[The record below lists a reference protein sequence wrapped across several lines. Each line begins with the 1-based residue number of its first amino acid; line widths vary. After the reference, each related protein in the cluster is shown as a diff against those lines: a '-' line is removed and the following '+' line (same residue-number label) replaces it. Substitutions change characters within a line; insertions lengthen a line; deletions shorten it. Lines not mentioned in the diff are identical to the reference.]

1 VEHVVFWPRA
11 DGSQG
16 AARVASLDEAMR
28 TVECLHN
35 DEDVVGA
42 TVHELT
48 EVPLAFRTLHTYHRV
63 EVSVPEPAP
72 DPAADPALPR
82 VSIAS
87 PVAQRGLGLF
97 ARGRAG
103 PPSLAR

>member
-48 EVPLAFRTLHTYHRV
+48 EVPLAFRTLHT
-63 EVSVPEPAP
+63 
-72 DPAADPALPR
+72 
-82 VSIAS
+82 
-87 PVAQRGLGLF
+87 
-97 ARGRAG
+97 
-103 PPSLAR
+103 

>member
-1 VEHVVFWPRA
+1 VEYVVFWPRA
-11 DGSQG
+11 DESQG
-16 AARVASLDEAMR
+16 AARVASLDEALR

-48 EVPLAFRTLHTYHRV
+48 EVPLALRTHHTYHRV

-72 DPAADPALPR
+72 DPAPDLALPQL
-82 VSIAS
+82 SIAS
-87 PVAQRGLGLF
+87 PVVQRGLGLL

-103 PPSLAR
+103 PPSLAG

>member
-1 VEHVVFWPRA
+1 VEYVVFWPRA
-11 DGSQG
+11 DESQG
-16 AARVASLDEAMR
+16 AARVASLDEALR

-48 EVPLAFRTLHTYHRV
+48 EVPLALRTHHTYHRV

-72 DPAADPALPR
+72 DPAPDLALPQL
-82 VSIAS
+82 SIAS
-87 PVAQRGLGLF
+87 PVVQRGLGLL

>member
-1 VEHVVFWPRA
+1 MEHVVFWPGA

-16 AARVASLDEAMR
+16 AARVASLDEALR

-35 DEDVVGA
+35 DEGVVGA

-48 EVPLAFRTLHTYHRV
+48 EVPLALRTHHTYHRV
-63 EVSVPEPAP
+63 EVSAPEPAP
-72 DPAADPALPR
+72 DSAADPALPQ
-82 VSIAS
+82 VPIPS